1 MNILLWVLQIALA
14 WLCIAGGVYQIFKVD
29 ELAKGVAAMRELP
42 RALWVALGAVGLVAG
57 LGLVLPGAIGVV
69 PFLTPIAAAAVVAQS
84 GLISALYVYH
94 RDHSPLVFSAAM
106 TLVAAFVSYG
116 RFALDPL

>member
-42 RALWVALGAVGLVAG
+42 RALWAALGAVGLVAG

-69 PFLTPIAAAAVVAQS
+69 P
-84 GLISALYVYH
+84 
-94 RDHSPLVFSAAM
+94 
-106 TLVAAFVSYG
+106 
-116 RFALDPL
+116 